1 MAVQVSGGHGEAR
14 RLSFPLPAGLRGLFL
29 LRVRRSGF
37 LRYRG
42 NLTGAWRG
50 MLSRWRH
57 QMMTL
62 ACRLCGLRKSFD
74 PAAVMRQFGEDY
86 NITRLRHPR
95 AMRATGQ

>member
-1 MAVQVSGGHGEAR
+1 
-14 RLSFPLPAGLRGLFL
+14 
-29 LRVRRSGF
+29 
-37 LRYRG
+37 
-42 NLTGAWRG
+42 